1 MKLHHEVLT
10 ALDSTPSKTVLF
22 VHGILGTGA
31 NLRSH
36 ARRFIQA
43 KPEYQAVLIDLRA
56 HGDSQ
61 GVEGADTVA
70 SCAADL
76 EQTAQSLSVPVRA
89 IVGHSFGGKVA
100 LAYAGIAPELE
111 AVMTLD
117 STPGT
122 RIDARGSESTLQ
134 VITMLDGMER
144 TWPSRDAFIAAVE
157 GHGVARSLG
166 QWLAMNLEPRQ
177 GAFTFKL
184 SMPRIHAL
192 IDDYL
197 AVDLWPAVADAART
211 QQGPRIHLVVG
222 TKSKVYS
229 LEELAHARELE
240 SQSAGHVTVDLLNA
254 GHWVHVEDPQGLT
267 DVLINRLQ

>member
-10 ALDSTPSKTVLF
+10 APDARPTKVVLF

-36 ARRFIQA
+36 SRRFIQSR
-43 KPEYQAVLIDLRA
+43 PEFQAVLIDLRA

-61 GVEGADTVA
+61 GVEGPDTLA
-70 SCAADL
+70 NCANDL
-76 EQTAQSLSVPVRA
+76 EQTAQSLSLPVRA
-89 IVGHSFGGKVA
+89 VVGHSFGGKVA
-100 LAYAGIAPELE
+100 LEYARVASGLE

-144 TWPSRDAFIAAVE
+144 TWPTREAFIAAVE

-197 AVDLWPAVADAART
+197 AVDLWPVVADAART
-211 QQGPRIHLVVG
+211 QQGPRLHLVVG
-222 TKSKVYS
+222 TKSTVYS
-229 LEELAHARELE
+229 PEELTRARELE
-240 SQSAGHVTVDLLNA
+240 AQSAGHVTVDLLNA
-254 GHWVHVEDPQGLT
+254 GHWVHVEDPQGLSE
-267 DVLINRLQ
+267 VLMRRLT